1 MNKSKEDHIIIVQIT
16 VAPIGTG
23 TASLS
28 KWVAEVEKVTSKYEN
43 IKSMLTPMSTILEG
57 PFQDVMNCVME
68 MHQAPF
74 KNGAIRVS
82 TRIAIDERRD
92 KVASMDSKLESVK
105 AKM

>member
-1 MNKSKEDHIIIVQIT
+1 MTESNEKNIIIVQIT

-23 TASLS
+23 TASLGE
-28 KWVAEVEKVTSKYEN
+28 WVAEVEKVTARYES

-74 KNGAIRVS
+74 KNGALRVS

-92 KVASMDSKLESVK
+92 KVASMESKLESVK